1 MQWRENHQSL
11 WSELGCGPGAKNEG
25 YPQSTR
31 YAPPEEETKHD
42 GVEAGGSR
50 EQEAGSSS
58 FAEEMEE
65 DRSREGLSSRYALSG
80 QTGTSM

>member
-11 WSELGCGPGAKNEG
+11 WSELGCRPGAKNEG

-31 YAPPEEETKHD
+31 YAPPKEETEHD
-42 GVEAGGSR
+42 GVEGGGSR

-58 FAEEMEE
+58 FTEEMEE
-65 DRSREGLSSRYALSG
+65 DSP
-80 QTGTSM
+80 